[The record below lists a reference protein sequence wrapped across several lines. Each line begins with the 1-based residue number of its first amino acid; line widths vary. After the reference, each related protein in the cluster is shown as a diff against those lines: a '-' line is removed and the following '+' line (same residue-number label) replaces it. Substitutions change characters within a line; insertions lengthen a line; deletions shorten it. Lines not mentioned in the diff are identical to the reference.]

1 MYFVVCYDITDN
13 RRRTRLHELLLG
25 YGTPVQRSVF
35 ECELASPQ
43 FGTLRTGAKRCASQ
57 RGDTIRY
64 YQMCGRCCERTE
76 SYGTPLVEADSEED
90 FVV

>member
-1 MYFVVCYDITDN
+1 MYFVVCYDISDN

-35 ECELASPQ
+35 ECELTSAQFRRLRARARRYAKAS
-43 FGTLRTGAKRCASQ
+43 
-57 RGDTIRY
+57 GDTIRY
-64 YQMCGRCCERTE
+64 YQMCAQCCTRTE
-76 SYGTPLVEADSEED
+76 SDGTPLVEADSGGD

>member
-1 MYFVVCYDITDN
+1 MYFVVCYDISDN

-35 ECELASPQ
+35 ECELTSTQ
-43 FGTLRTGAKRCASQ
+43 FKRLRTGAKRFARSP
-57 RGDTIRY
+57 GDTIRY
-64 YQMCGRCCERTE
+64 YQMCGQCCERTE
-76 SYGTPLVEADSEED
+76 SDGTPLVEADSGKD